1 MSGQLKTG
9 DNLMIAKTA
18 SIAAAI
24 LAAAALV
31 VALTHAGPRGATGAP
46 GLRGNTGKAAQTAR
60 LGICW
65 SDSIFTQ
72 TWADGSSSTWV
83 NGVSLDQPELSNG
96 VYICPAGE
104 TFVSIVPQ
112 DQSAQAVPS

>member
-1 MSGQLKTG
+1 
-9 DNLMIAKTA
+9 MITK
-18 SIAAAI
+18 IVLIGAAV
-24 LAAAALV
+24 LAAAAL
-31 VALTHAGPRGATGAP
+31 AISLTHAGPRGARGAP
-46 GLRGNTGKAAQTAR
+46 GPQGNAGAAAQTAR

-83 NGVSLDQPELSNG
+83 NGVSLDQPQLSNG
-96 VYICPAGE
+96 VYTCPPGE

-112 DQSAQAVPS
+112 NPAGQ